1 MMNIKAVMLAGLLSV
16 TTGTQSALFPLQ
28 HREKKED
35 QILSELE
42 SLIKST
48 PNTALNHDQL
58 PPHYQIY
65 LSCLKSRITRLK
77 TKLRL
82 VSSGNNE
89 KMDIGAT
96 EICIGTMMHFVA
108 IMINND
114 NHIRCYADKVLNF
127 VVHAPAIAIYIDG
140 LRNVINGYCYAN
152 HLQKQ
157 LDYYQALLAQLEQL

>member
-16 TTGTQSALFPLQ
+16 TTGTQSALFSLQ
-28 HREKKED
+28 PQEKKED
-35 QILSELE
+35 QILSKLE

-48 PNTALNHDQL
+48 PDTALNHGQL
-58 PPHYQIY
+58 SQHLQTC
-65 LSCLKSRITRLK
+65 LSCLNNRITRLK

-82 VSSGNNE
+82 VRSGNNE

-96 EICIGTMMHFVA
+96 EICIGTIMHFVA

-114 NHIRCYADKVLNF
+114 NHIQCYADKVLNF
-127 VVHAPAIAIYIDG
+127 VVHAPAIALYIDG

-157 LDYYQALLAQLEQL
+157 LDHDEALLDQLEQL